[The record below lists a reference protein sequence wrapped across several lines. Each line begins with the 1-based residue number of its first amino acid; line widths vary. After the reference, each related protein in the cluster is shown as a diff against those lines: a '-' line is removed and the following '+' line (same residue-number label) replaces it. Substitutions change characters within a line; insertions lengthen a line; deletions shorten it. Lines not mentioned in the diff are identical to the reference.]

1 MNKKVPEYMMPKYR
15 LYHEGPE
22 HLSDP
27 ELMSIVIG
35 TGTSEEKALYASND
49 VFKTF
54 GLNNIGSASV
64 TELTK
69 IPGITKQ
76 KASVISAVFE
86 LSRRHASTDKGNR
99 QRISSPEAAYELIYP
114 MVRDERIEHF
124 IALLLDTKN
133 HLLKIEK
140 VSKGSVNANIVH
152 PREVFRPAI
161 LEGAASI
168 IVAHNHPTGDPTP
181 SQNDIDI
188 TRKLKETGT
197 LCGIELYDH
206 LIIGDSKFLSMKEQG
221 LMQRSN

>member
-1 MNKKVPEYMMPKYR
+1 MTKKVPEYMMPKYR
-15 LYHEGPE
+15 LFHNGPE

-54 GLNNIGSASV
+54 GLKNIGSASV
-64 TELTK
+64 TELAE
-69 IPGITKQ
+69 IPGITKL

-86 LSRRHASTDKGNR
+86 LARRHAGSGGRGDR
-99 QRISSPEAAYELIYP
+99 QRISSPEIAFEHIYP
-114 MVRDERIEHF
+114 MVRDERVEHF
-124 IALLLDTKN
+124 IVLLLDIKN
-133 HLLKIEK
+133 HLLKTVR
-140 VSKGSVNANIVH
+140 VSKGSLNANIVH

-168 IVAHNHPTGDPTP
+168 IVAHNHPSGDPGP

-188 TRKLKETGT
+188 TRKLKETGNM
-197 LCGIELYDH
+197 CGIELYDH
-206 LIIGDSKFLSMKEQG
+206 LIIGDSSYLSLKEQG
-221 LMQRSN
+221 LMS